1 MLRDLLHCLRQ
12 GMLTEPA
19 PRLAPQPVHALADR
33 LQAASQ
39 RRLGR
44 SLSLLHVEMGGC
56 GGCASELRAL
66 RGALYDLRRFGL
78 SFVVSPRQAD
88 VLVVTGPLTR
98 NMHEATVLA
107 WRGMTEPRW
116 VVALG
121 TCAIDGG
128 VFAGSDAV
136 EGGTE
141 AAVPV
146 DLVVRGCPPTPAAM
160 LAGLRALLE
169 ANAS

>member
-1 MLRDLLHCLRQ
+1 MLRDLLHTLRQ
-12 GMLTEPA
+12 GVLTEVA
-19 PRLAPQPVHALADR
+19 AHLAPEPAQALADR
-33 LQAASQ
+33 LAAASQ

-44 SLSLLHVEMGGC
+44 SLALLHVQAGGC

-66 RGALYDLRRFGL
+66 EGALYDLRRFGL
-78 SFVVSPRQAD
+78 SVVETPRQAD

-98 NMHEATVLA
+98 NMREALGLA
-107 WRGMTEPRW
+107 WGGMSEPRW

-121 TCAIDGG
+121 GCAIDGG
-128 VFAGSDAV
+128 PFAGSYAV
-136 EGGTE
+136 EGGVG
-141 AAVPV
+141 AALSV
-146 DLVVRGCPPTPAAM
+146 DLVVGGCPPAPVAI